1 MKTFV
6 QPGEVLPL
14 TAPSGGV
21 VSGTAYLIGS
31 LVVIALVDAAE
42 TVRFS
47 AMLTGVVEH
56 AKVSAQAWSEGAKLY
71 WDNSA
76 KLFTTTAGGNTLV
89 GVAAAGALNPS
100 ATGRIRL
107 DGVAR

>member
-6 QPGEVLPL
+6 QPGDILSL

-31 LVVIALVDAAE
+31 VVIVALVSAAE
-42 TVRFS
+42 GESFS

-56 AKVSAQAWSEGAKLY
+56 AKVSAQAWTEGAKLY
-71 WDNSA
+71 WDDAA
-76 KLFTTTAGGNTLV
+76 KDFTTTAAGNTLV
-89 GVAAAGALNPS
+89 GVAAEAAANPS
-100 ATGRIRL
+100 ATGKIRL